1 MASCCSPAPNGRGH
15 AGTAAL
21 PGSGPLDGGLLAPRA
36 GNVGAGTEGASP
48 EGAGTEGAAA
58 LPSAAQHQ
66 DVAVPGGTF
75 AMGDP
80 FDEGYDSDGET
91 PVHEVAVAPFRIDA
105 TAVTN
110 EAFAA
115 FVDATGYRTE
125 SELYGTSAV
134 FHLAVKAGPQH
145 ILNRVEGSPW
155 WLNVRGASWAHPAGP
170 LSSWQDI
177 PDHPV
182 TQVSHSDALAYCA
195 WAGRR
200 LPSEAEWEF
209 AARGGLAGQRY
220 PWGNE
225 LHNGGASGSAK
236 HNCNIWQGEFPTRN
250 LEEDGYL
257 TTAPARSFAPNGYGL
272 FQTSGNVWEWCSDW
286 FLPKYYRSCHKQG
299 LVTDPQGP
307 TIGRGRVMRG
317 GSYLCHDSYCNRYR
331 LAARSSNSPDSASGN
346 LGFRT
351 VAA

>member
-1 MASCCSPAPNGRGH
+1 MPPGAGNSADVGLLDIAPRA
-15 AGTAAL
+15 AGTAPGNSAGGSGAL
-21 PGSGPLDGGLLAPRA
+21 PAA
-36 GNVGAGTEGASP
+36 G
-48 EGAGTEGAAA
+48 
-58 LPSAAQHQ
+58 QHD
-66 DVAVPGGTF
+66 DVEVPGGVF
-75 AMGDP
+75 AMGDL
-80 FDEGYDSDGET
+80 FNEGYASDGET
-91 PVHEVAVAPFRIDA
+91 PVHDVAVAAFRIDA
-105 TAVTN
+105 TAVSN
-110 EAFAA
+110 QAFAA

-125 SELYGTSAV
+125 SELHGTSAV
-134 FHLAVKAGPQH
+134 FHLAVKAAPQD
-145 ILNRVEGSPW
+145 ILNRVVGAPW
-155 WLNVRGASWAHPAGP
+155 WLNVRGASWARPAGP

-209 AARGGLAGQRY
+209 AARGGLAGRRY
-220 PWGNE
+220 PWGDE
-225 LHNGGASGSAK
+225 LHNAGSSGAGK
-236 HNCNIWQGEFPTRN
+236 NNCNIWQGEFPTSN
-250 LEEDGYL
+250 LQEDGYL

-272 FQTSGNVWEWCSDW
+272 YQTSGNVWEWCSDW
-286 FLPKYYRSCHKQG
+286 FLPKYYRTCHKEG
-299 LVTDPQGP
+299 LATDPQGP

-331 LAARSSNSPDSASGN
+331 VAARSSNSPDSASGN